1 MANTITYSTLF
12 EKRLQE
18 RLDEPQNWK
27 EFADVEM
34 TSEQVIRSSYI
45 STSGGWAAAA
55 ALTRGTSVAATDVAE
70 TSQTLTIS
78 TGRHVTTYF
87 DFADLAQSPW
97 TTEDEIYSRAGSR
110 LGEYIENIVL
120 AEHASWRNIGGSGG
134 AWTDNVAGVLAAS
147 ASNIDDLS
155 RLIRQVIR
163 EQNGQ
168 VLAARNGTCAVLDP
182 VSFAFVEAFAQAN
195 GFSSADEAL
204 KNGLA
209 PQVKYLGL
217 IWYVSNQNAT
227 DHAFAGVRKIQ
238 RIGILD
244 KTFGKMHRFPGG
256 GGAADQVQSGITFHT
271 RVDVGLL
278 TPGAHANIVFD
289 VNDDNS

>member
-1 MANTITYSTLF
+1 MANTITYTTLF
-12 EKRLQE
+12 EQRLQE

-27 EFADVEM
+27 EFADVLM

-45 STSGGWAAAA
+45 STTGGWAAAA

-70 TSQTLTIS
+70 TSETLTIS

-97 TTEDEIYSRAGSR
+97 TTEDEIYGRAGSR
-110 LGEYIENIVL
+110 LGEYIENTVL
-120 AEHASWRNIGGSGG
+120 ARHASWRNLGGAA
-134 AWTDNVAGVLAAS
+134 AWTDNDGTALAVSAGNV
-147 ASNIDDLS
+147 DDLA

-163 EQNGQ
+163 SQNGQ
-168 VLAARNGTCAVLDP
+168 NLAARNGVCAVLSP

-195 GFSSADEAL
+195 GFASADDAL

-209 PQVKYLGL
+209 PQVKYLVL
-217 IWYVSNQNAT
+217 IWYISNENTA
-227 DHAFAGVRKIQ
+227 DHAFAGVRKIE

-271 RVDVGLL
+271 RVDVGSL
-278 TPGAHANIVFD
+278 TPTAHANIVFD
-289 VNDDNS
+289 VNDSNS

>member
-1 MANTITYSTLF
+1 
-12 EKRLQE
+12 
-18 RLDEPQNWK
+18 
-27 EFADVEM
+27 M

-45 STSGGWAAAA
+45 STAGGWAATG

-70 TSQTLTIS
+70 TSEALTIS

-110 LGEYIENIVL
+110 LGEYIENGVL
-120 AEHASWRNIGGSGG
+120 GQHAEWRNLGSSGG
-134 AWTDNVAGVLAAS
+134 VWTDNTDVVLAVS
-147 ASNIDDLS
+147 AGNVDDLS

-168 VLAARNGTCAVLDP
+168 LLAGRNGVCGVLDP
-182 VSFAFVEAFAQAN
+182 ASFTFVEAFAQAN
-195 GFSSADEAL
+195 GFESADEAL

-217 IWYVSNQNAT
+217 IWYISNQNTT
-227 DHAFAGVRKIQ
+227 DHAFGGVRKIQ
-238 RIGILD
+238 QIGILD

-271 RVDVGLL
+271 RVDVGYLHP
-278 TPGAHANIVFD
+278 TGHDNITFD
-289 VNDDNS
+289 IRDDNS